1 MPPRGILFTGPT
13 GTGKTLTAKALAGET
28 GLNFISISVSML
40 FSKWLGESEKGLHQI
55 FKKAKQSAPCILFFD
70 DIDSLA
76 MTRTVSSEG
85 EAVAERMA
93 SQLFTELDN
102 LSELSQVIV
111 IGATNRPD
119 LLDPGLTGS
128 GRLDYILEF
137 PMPPEAD
144 RADIFRVHTR
154 GRPVGRGVDPAYL
167 AGLTEGLSGS
177 DIAAACRTAAMMAIT
192 ACIGD
197 GCDPKGPEDVLIT
210 KEIFEEAIKRAAVKK
225 PGNGRQLGG
234 GRSC

>member
-1 MPPRGILFTGPT
+1 M
-13 GTGKTLTAKALAGET
+13 
-28 GLNFISISVSML
+28 
-40 FSKWLGESEKGLHQI
+40 
-55 FKKAKQSAPCILFFD
+55 
-70 DIDSLA
+70 
-76 MTRTVSSEG
+76 
-85 EAVAERMA
+85 
-93 SQLFTELDN
+93 
-102 LSELSQVIV
+102 IV

-167 AGLTEGLSGS
+167 AGLTDGLSGS
-177 DIAAACRTAAMMAIT
+177 DIAAACRSAAMMAIT

-197 GCDPKGPEDVLIT
+197 GCDPKGPEEVLIT
-210 KEIFEEAIKRAAVKK
+210 QEIFEEAIKRAAAKK
-225 PGNGRQLGG
+225 SGNGRQFGG